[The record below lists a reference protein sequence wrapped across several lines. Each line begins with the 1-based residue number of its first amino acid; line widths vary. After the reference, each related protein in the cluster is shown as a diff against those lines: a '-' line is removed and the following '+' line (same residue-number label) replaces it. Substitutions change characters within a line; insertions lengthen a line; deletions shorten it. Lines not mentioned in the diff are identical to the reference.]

1 MQRSALLLQT
11 SASLYDNGYNYSTTG
26 FILATLAAVNWK
38 VFDGTKQG
46 LALALFIAIAA
57 PGSELLLNSQ
67 ANLWHYSHPDVFG
80 IVSWCASDAQPE
92 AREEWC
98 SRLEDAQPEAREEWC
113 SRLLRFVNRTINQ
126 LAAGS
131 CRDDLP

>member
-1 MQRSALLLQT
+1 MIPDCFSYLFIHAGLRARLACSVLALLLQT

-46 LALALFIAIAA
+46 LALALFISIAA

-80 IVSWCASDAQPE
+80 IVSWFASDAQPE

-98 SRLEDAQPEAREEWC
+98 
-113 SRLLRFVNRTINQ
+113 
-126 LAAGS
+126 
-131 CRDDLP
+131 